1 MRQFYLQ
8 KAFYQL
14 GKHPP
19 VQLTAVARHRLQLLS
34 AWEALCA
41 RAVPASQAA
50 VAVGLPRAT
59 LYRWRARYRQLG
71 PKGLELRSRRPKRV
85 RRRNWDPE
93 AVQAVLELRE
103 LYPRW
108 GKEKLALLAAQ
119 EGWRLSASSV
129 GRMLNDLLRRGL
141 LPPAGPKRHLLRRP
155 AAKRPYAV
163 RKPKEYAVI
172 SPGDLVQVDTL
183 DVHPFPHLQVKHF
196 TARDVISRWDVL
208 EVHSR
213 ASAAHAR
220 QFLETVLRRMPF
232 PVRAIQ
238 VDGGSEFKKQFE
250 EACRELGL
258 HLFILPPR
266 SPKLNGRVERAHR
279 THLDEFYA
287 VYELNFDPQVLNP
300 VLQEWE
306 RIYNHVR
313 PHRALDNLTPA
324 AYIRTHHP
332 GLSPALSHMY

>member
-14 GKHPP
+14 AKHPP

-129 GRMLNDLLRRGL
+129 GRMLKDLLRRGL

-183 DVHPFPHLQVKHF
+183 GC
-196 TARDVISRWDVL
+196 ARSALPRLRRTRPAVPGDGP
-208 EVHSR
+208 
-213 ASAAHAR
+213 AAHALPRASYSGGWR
-220 QFLETVLRRMPF
+220 QRVQEAVRRGLPRAGST
-232 PVRAIQ
+232 PVHPA
-238 VDGGSEFKKQFE
+238 SP
-250 EACRELGL
+250 
-258 HLFILPPR
+258 LPQTQRPR
-266 SPKLNGRVERAHR
+266 
-279 THLDEFYA
+279 
-287 VYELNFDPQVLNP
+287 
-300 VLQEWE
+300 
-306 RIYNHVR
+306 
-313 PHRALDNLTPA
+313 
-324 AYIRTHHP
+324 
-332 GLSPALSHMY
+332 